1 MAAEAALEELTVLL
15 GPSAGAAVRAG
26 AAEAALALSGDPE
39 GRRLLAARPEALRA
53 LLGLAEVSGP
63 EVGPGPGAALRCLQ
77 NVSAEA
83 EAREPLLAALPAV
96 LRLLPAGPACGLL
109 ANLSRERGAAQ
120 RVLNGLE
127 RENRAGVEA
136 LLRALEGPRPPPP
149 ELAALLCNLSG
160 LPEGRRA
167 LLERSRCAVRRL
179 LPLVGDAESAVLRR
193 GAVGT
198 LRNCCFEHEHH
209 EWLLSDAVDLLPS
222 LLLPLAGPEEIP
234 EEEMERLPLQ
244 LQYLPE
250 DKQREP
256 LPDLR
261 TMLLEA
267 LLLLTAT
274 KGGRL
279 QLRQRGAYAVLREL
293 HRREGDPE
301 VLTACERLIHVLIG
315 DEPEEGME
323 NLMEVEIPAE
333 VEERLRRWDG
343 EEEEERKKR
352 EEAR

>member
-1 MAAEAALEELTVLL
+1 MGGATPRFPSVPLQTLPFRSPSSPDWSISTLLPAHWLFSAELPVVAKQRSAIWGPRKMAAEAALEELTVLL

-63 EVGPGPGAALRCLQ
+63 DVGPGPGAALRCLQ

-167 LLERSRCAVRRL
+167 LLERSRYVGGTGMG
-179 LPLVGDAESAVLRR
+179 GDAGL
-193 GAVGT
+193 
-198 LRNCCFEHEHH
+198 
-209 EWLLSDAVDLLPS
+209 
-222 LLLPLAGPEEIP
+222 
-234 EEEMERLPLQ
+234 
-244 LQYLPE
+244 
-250 DKQREP
+250 
-256 LPDLR
+256 
-261 TMLLEA
+261 
-267 LLLLTAT
+267 
-274 KGGRL
+274 GGR
-279 QLRQRGAYAVLREL
+279 
-293 HRREGDPE
+293 
-301 VLTACERLIHVLIG
+301 
-315 DEPEEGME
+315 
-323 NLMEVEIPAE
+323 
-333 VEERLRRWDG
+333 
-343 EEEEERKKR
+343 
-352 EEAR
+352 

>member
-1 MAAEAALEELTVLL
+1 M
-15 GPSAGAAVRAG
+15 
-26 AAEAALALSGDPE
+26 
-39 GRRLLAARPEALRA
+39 
-53 LLGLAEVSGP
+53 
-63 EVGPGPGAALRCLQ
+63 
-77 NVSAEA
+77 
-83 EAREPLLAALPAV
+83 
-96 LRLLPAGPACGLL
+96 
-109 ANLSRERGAAQ
+109 
-120 RVLNGLE
+120 
-127 RENRAGVEA
+127 
-136 LLRALEGPRPPPP
+136 PP
-149 ELAALLCNLSG
+149 
-160 LPEGRRA
+160 
-167 LLERSRCAVRRL
+167 
-179 LPLVGDAESAVLRR
+179 
-193 GAVGT
+193 T
-198 LRNCCFEHEHH
+198 EHH

-301 VLTACERLIHVLIG
+301 VLTACERVIHVLIG

-343 EEEEERKKR
+343 DEEEEEERRKR

>member
-1 MAAEAALEELTVLL
+1 MLPAHWLFSAELPVVAKQRSAICGPRKMAAEAALEELTVLL

-167 LLERSRCAVRRL
+167 LLERSRYVGGTGMG
-179 LPLVGDAESAVLRR
+179 GDAGL
-193 GAVGT
+193 
-198 LRNCCFEHEHH
+198 
-209 EWLLSDAVDLLPS
+209 
-222 LLLPLAGPEEIP
+222 
-234 EEEMERLPLQ
+234 
-244 LQYLPE
+244 
-250 DKQREP
+250 
-256 LPDLR
+256 
-261 TMLLEA
+261 
-267 LLLLTAT
+267 
-274 KGGRL
+274 GGR
-279 QLRQRGAYAVLREL
+279 
-293 HRREGDPE
+293 
-301 VLTACERLIHVLIG
+301 
-315 DEPEEGME
+315 
-323 NLMEVEIPAE
+323 
-333 VEERLRRWDG
+333 
-343 EEEEERKKR
+343 
-352 EEAR
+352 